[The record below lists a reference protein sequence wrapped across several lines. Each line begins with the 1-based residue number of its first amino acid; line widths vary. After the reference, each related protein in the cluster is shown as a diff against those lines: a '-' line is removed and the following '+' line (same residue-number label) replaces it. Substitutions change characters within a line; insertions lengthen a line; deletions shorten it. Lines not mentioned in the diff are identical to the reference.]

1 MPGEAPLGMAEV
13 DGVGHS
19 LDLPL
24 TDHDHQ
30 HTGQIIGTL
39 RRGLGVAMRNGT
51 GPEIFME
58 ALREMTL

>member
-1 MPGEAPLGMAEV
+1 MPGEAPLGMAEA

-24 TDHDHQ
+24 TDHQ

-58 ALREMTL
+58 ALMEMTL

>member
-1 MPGEAPLGMAEV
+1 MPDEAPLSMAEV

-24 TDHDHQ
+24 TDHQ

-39 RRGLGVAMRNGT
+39 RRERVAMRNGT

-58 ALREMTL
+58 ALMEMTL